1 MKKNNRKPVIGITT
15 NKSERSS
22 TITVEYIDSI
32 FAAGGIPVCIPTI
45 TNEEDF
51 DNYIDLVDGLLL
63 TGGDDVSPEL
73 YGEEPIK
80 EVNGMAVYKDKCEKG
95 LFKRA
100 YERKMPILGICRGNQ
115 FINVALGGK
124 LYQDINA
131 QVPGSYGHSP
141 KSFTHDELYHLV
153 NISKGTRLHEIM
165 GEDTLRVNSFHHQ
178 AIKTTGENLVV
189 AALSKDNIIE
199 AVESTEDRFLIGVQW
214 HPECLTAKYP
224 EFLKIFKSF
233 TDAAAEFNSGK
244 H

>member
-1 MKKNNRKPVIGITT
+1 MNENNRKPIIGLTT
-15 NKSERSS
+15 NKSERNS

-32 FAAGGIPVCIPTI
+32 FAAGGIPICIPTI
-45 TNEEDF
+45 ISEENF
-51 DNYIDLVDGLLL
+51 DYYLKLIDGLLL
-63 TGGDDVSPEL
+63 TGGGDISPSF

-80 EVNGMAVYKDKCEKG
+80 EVNSLSTYKDGCEKG

-100 YERKMPILGICRGNQ
+100 YERKMPILGICRGSQ
-115 FINVALGGK
+115 FINVALGGN

-141 KSFTHDELYHLV
+141 KSYAHDELYHSVEIL
-153 NISKGTRLHEIM
+153 KQTRLHEIM
-165 GEDTLRVNSFHHQ
+165 GEDTMLVNSFHHQ
-178 AIKTTGENLVV
+178 AVKAIGKNLVV
-189 AALSKDNIIE
+189 AAVSKDNIIE

-233 TDAAAEFNSGK
+233 TDAATAYSLVK
-244 H
+244 